1 MVERIQRVN
10 QLIRKE
16 LSQILFREVD
26 FPNNSLVTITRV
38 ENTRNLKQANIY
50 ISVIPES
57 KTLNVLQILEKLIYY
72 LQQKLNKRLKM
83 RPLPRIRFVEEKKT
97 KEAGKVEELL
107 EEIKKQKHE
116 S

>member
-38 ENTRNLKQANIY
+38 ENSRNLKQANIY

-57 KTLNVLQILEKLIYY
+57 KTSNVLQILEKLIYY
-72 LQQKLNKRLKM
+72 LQQRLNKRLKM
-83 RPLPRIRFVEEKKT
+83 RPLPRIRFIEEKKT

-107 EEIKKQKHE
+107 EKIRKQKHE
-116 S
+116 V